1 LKLIFALFCVAVVL
15 LIDLLLHLLLQR
27 TWCKFAENNGLNF
40 EAARVRIFSS
50 SPDRIIGTYRGRDFE
65 FSYYHIELWPY
76 PVGISTS
83 TTSITLSTDRPPK
96 RRLWIGRKG
105 IIAKKHETLIGDPKF
120 DKRVSIDSKPKYFA
134 TSVLGDRILRQ
145 RILSTVSF
153 SYSGSI
159 VVYPSGRLVLTRR
172 YPFWTERKLKDTFD
186 LLSCLADAIEDVHRE

>member
-1 LKLIFALFCVAVVL
+1 LKLVSALFCVAVVL

-27 TWCKFAENNGLNF
+27 TWRKFAEHNGLNF

-50 SPDRIIGTYRGRDFE
+50 SPDRIMGTYRGRDFE
-65 FSYYHIELWPY
+65 FSYRHIELFSDA
-76 PVGISTS
+76 VGIPMP
-83 TTSITLSTDRPPK
+83 TTSITLSTDCPPK

-105 IIAKKHETLIGDPKF
+105 IIAKEYETLIGDPKF
-120 DKRVSIDSKPKYFA
+120 DKCVSIDSKPKYFA

-153 SYSGSI
+153 SYGGSI
-159 VVYPSGRLVLTRR
+159 MVYSSGRLVLRRR

-186 LLSCLADAIEDVHRE
+186 LLSCLADVIEDVHRE